1 VKLLLRLVINIIR
14 APVPTYS
21 KFDIH
26 GCLMISPT
34 DLTYRPKE
42 HPKEKKRKKRK
53 ASSPTLLDRQE
64 IAKIVSYDVLGVTS
78 RSQATCKH
86 ASLSKF

>member
-1 VKLLLRLVINIIR
+1 VKFLLRLVINIIR

-42 HPKEKKRKKRK
+42 HPKEKKKKK
-53 ASSPTLLDRQE
+53 EGLFSNPSGSSGNR
-64 IAKIVSYDVLGVTS
+64 
-78 RSQATCKH
+78 
-86 ASLSKF
+86 